1 MIRVYPVPPGTKALA
16 PWSLCIH
23 DLKAAQKN
31 GEITEDGLK
40 DFEDEIQKLTDEYVK
55 EIDEKIKTKEKEITT
70 I

>member
-1 MIRVYPVPPGTKALA
+1 MVEDRHVIEALGKVRVV
-16 PWSLCIH
+16 IE
-23 DLKAAQKN
+23 N

-40 DFEDEIQKLTDEYVK
+40 YFEDEIQKLTDEYVK